1 MFKSKSKLFLSII
14 KSVVILAM
22 VGVFYWLPFTGNNAQ
37 AIASVWDK
45 ETAPLYSGA
54 KQVTVYR
61 SPYCS
66 CCEGWVEHMQKH
78 GFEIK
83 DDIKTEDM
91 EAIKQEYNVPQQLT
105 SCHTAIIDGYVMEGH
120 VPADDI
126 KRFIARSPK
135 QIGLSVPGMPSG
147 TPGMEM
153 GDKKDP
159 FAVVSFNNDREIKV
173 FKEYRSY

>member
-1 MFKSKSKLFLSII
+1 MFRYLI
-14 KSVVILAM
+14 KTVIVLTM
-22 VGVFYWLPFTGNNAQ
+22 VGIFYWLPFTGNNAQ
-37 AIASVWDK
+37 AMKSVWDK
-45 ETAPLYSGA
+45 ETAPHLSQA
-54 KQVTVYR
+54 KQITVYR

-83 DDIKTEDM
+83 NDIKTEEM
-91 EAIKQEYNVPQQLT
+91 EAIKQEYKVPQQLT

-120 VPADDI
+120 VPASDI
-126 KRFIARSPK
+126 KRFLVRSPK

-159 FAVVSFNNDREIKV
+159 FAVVSFNSNGKAEI
-173 FKEYRSY
+173 FKEYQSY

>member
-1 MFKSKSKLFLSII
+1 MFISII
-14 KSVVILAM
+14 KNLVLLAM
-22 VGVFYWLPFTGNNAQ
+22 VGIFYWLPFTGSNAL
-37 AIASVWDK
+37 AVNSVWDK
-45 ETAPLYSGA
+45 ETAPLLSGA
-54 KQVTVYR
+54 KEVTVYR

-78 GFEIK
+78 GFKIK
-83 DDIKTEDM
+83 DDIKTAEM
-91 EAIKQEYNVPQQLT
+91 EAIKQEYKVPQPLT

-126 KRFIARSPK
+126 KHFIAQSPNK
-135 QIGLSVPGMPSG
+135 IGLSVPGMPSG

-159 FAVVSFNNDREIKV
+159 FAVVSFNNDGEAEI
-173 FKEYRSY
+173 FHEYRSY

>member
-1 MFKSKSKLFLSII
+1 MFLSTI
-14 KSVVILAM
+14 KSVVILTM
-22 VGVFYWLPFTGNNAQ
+22 VVLFYWLPFTGSNAQ
-37 AIASVWDK
+37 AITSLWDK
-45 ETAPLYSGA
+45 ETAPLLSGA

-66 CCEGWVEHMQKH
+66 CCEGWIEHMQKH

-83 DDIKTEDM
+83 NDIKTEEM
-91 EAIKQEYNVPQQLT
+91 EAIKQEYKVPQQLT

-120 VPADDI
+120 VPASDI
-126 KRFIARSPK
+126 KRFLARSPK
-135 QIGLSVPGMPSG
+135 QKGLSVPAMPSG

-159 FAVVSFNNDREIKV
+159 FAVVSFDNNREIKI
-173 FKEYRSY
+173 FKEYQSY